1 MKKIFIYGLM
11 LCLSMVTLTSC
22 NDDND
27 QLTDSRLTY
36 YPVLEIQGGEFVQ
49 VPIGTSYN
57 EQGCKATL
65 NGEDFSSNVKTTGT
79 VDSNQAGLYYI
90 TYSATNSDGFT
101 VTATR
106 TVAVCDPTITTD
118 ISGTYT
124 TQDGSFRDYGGNIT
138 NYAGYTVK
146 IKKTA
151 PGIFYVS
158 DFLGGWYDQRAGYG
172 SAYAMT
178 GYFQLLADNSLVQLS
193 SYVSGWGDSADYCK
207 GATYDSATG
216 TISYVV
222 GYAGIMAFNVIL
234 K

>member
-1 MKKIFIYGLM
+1 MKKIFLYGLM
-11 LCLSMVTLTSC
+11 LCLSMVALTSC

-36 YPVLEIQGGEFVQ
+36 YPVLEIQGDEFVQ
-49 VPIGTSYN
+49 VPIGTTYT

-65 NGEDFSSNVKTTGT
+65 NGEDFTSNVKTIGS
-79 VDSNQAGLYYI
+79 VDSDQPGLYYI

-124 TQDGSFRDYGGNIT
+124 VQDGSSVNGK
-138 NYAGYTVK
+138 NYVGYTVK
-146 IKKTA
+146 IKKAA

-158 DFLGGWYDQRAGYG
+158 DFFGGFYDQGRGYG

-193 SYVSGWGDSADYCK
+193 SYVAGWGDSADYCE
-207 GATYDSATG
+207 GATYDPATG

-222 GYAGIMAFNVIL
+222 GYAGVMAFNVIL